1 MSTWA
6 SDWVP
11 FSPKQYDIPLKK
23 RARGYNCTALAALAG
38 WMRRAGAPGI
48 KMDGQLKITNSHQR
62 RESSTSLK
70 GVSLMRELCGYWNSL
85 SRSSP
90 ALGSS

>member
-48 KMDGQLKITNSHQR
+48 KMDGQLKN
-62 RESSTSLK
+62 LK
-70 GVSLMRELCGYWNSL
+70 NIILKYGILKDGKMHSQMIISGL
-85 SRSSP
+85 SIHRVI
-90 ALGSS
+90 L